1 MSLKHILLLVLF
13 PGALGAQTA
22 AEKEAVLKP
31 VNQLFD
37 AMRKHDSALARGA
50 FAPEGRLLSISD
62 KDGKVTVR
70 AISPDQFAGAVGRA
84 AGTPPWNEPYYDP
97 EIRIDGRVATV
108 WTWYDFL
115 AGEKWSHCGIDA
127 FQLAKLDDGWKITQ
141 LVDTR
146 YQTGCKTPAAP
157 KQ

>member
-1 MSLKHILLLVLF
+1 MTLRTLILLATLPAPIL
-13 PGALGAQTA
+13 AQTA

-31 VNQLFD
+31 IHQLFD
-37 AMRKHDSALARGA
+37 GMRKHDSAMVRGA
-50 FAPEGRLLSISD
+50 FAAEGRLLSIAD
-62 KDGKVTVR
+62 KDGKVQVR
-70 AISPDQFAGAVGRA
+70 TISPDQFAGAVGRA
-84 AGTPPWNEPYYDP
+84 ANGPPWNEPIYDP
-97 EIRIDGRVATV
+97 EIRVDGRVATV

-115 AGEKWSHCGIDA
+115 AGDKWSHCGIDA

-157 KQ
+157 K

>member
-1 MSLKHILLLVLF
+1 MSLKHILLLALF
-13 PGALGAQTA
+13 PGVLAAQTA

-31 VNQLFD
+31 INQLFD
-37 AMRKHDSALARGA
+37 AMRKHDSAMARGA
-50 FAPEGRLLSISD
+50 FATEGRLLSIGD
-62 KDGKVTVR
+62 RDGKVSLRT
-70 AISPDQFAGAVGRA
+70 ISPDQFAGAVGRA
-84 AGTPPWNEPYYDP
+84 AGGPPWNEPYYDP

-157 KQ
+157 K